1 MKKKYLLFWLFLVL
15 AVPCFLFGSK
25 ISAQTTD
32 SYNQQLADVD
42 AQRAALQKQLNDIE
56 VQITQYTKDLSKIGA
71 QKNTLANKIKQ
82 LKTKQ
87 AQLVL
92 QIKEMTLRLADSQV
106 QILQNQ
112 ADAAVNQNKISLLK
126 DQLGEIIN
134 QMWRMD
140 RYSSL
145 DILVSSENISN
156 FYDRL
161 HAFEIIGQGLGQ
173 LLQSLSVAKKN
184 LQDVE
189 DKLAAKQEQ
198 EQNYVQLVSLQQDQL
213 AINLQDQNTL
223 LTQTKGKEAN
233 YQTMLTQSKAK
244 AAEIRN
250 RIYSLIGVSQQINFG
265 QAVSIATWA
274 GGQTGVR
281 PAMLLAILTQESN
294 LGKNVGT
301 CNRQGDPPSKSWKVV
316 MKPDRDQQPFLAI
329 TKAVG
334 RNPDITPISCPM
346 HDKTG
351 AQIGWGGAMGP
362 AQFIPSTWIGYQN
375 KVSAI
380 TGTPADPWDI
390 RDAFLAASL
399 KLAADGGTTKAG
411 EWAAA
416 MRYFSGGTNLAYR
429 FYGDNVV
436 ATAAKYQTDIDQMGN

>member
-1 MKKKYLLFWLFLVL
+1 MTKRYLFFWLFLLL

-25 ISAQTTD
+25 TFAQTAG
-32 SYNQQLADVD
+32 SYEQQIADVN
-42 AQRAALQKQLNDIE
+42 AQRAALQKQLADIE
-56 VQITQYTKDLSKIGA
+56 TQINQYQKDLTKIGA

-82 LKTKQ
+82 LQLKQ
-87 AQLVL
+87 SQLVL
-92 QIKEMTLRLADSQV
+92 QIKEMTLRLQDSQV

-112 ADAAVNQNKISLLK
+112 ADTDSNENQILILK
-126 DQLGEIIN
+126 NQLGEILN
-134 QMWRMD
+134 QMWKLD

-145 DILVSSENISN
+145 DILISSGNISN
-156 FYDRL
+156 FYNRL
-161 HAFEIIGQGLGQ
+161 HDFEVIGGGLNQ
-173 LLQSLSVAKKN
+173 ILQSLNVAERN
-184 LQDVE
+184 LQDQE
-189 DKLAAKQEQ
+189 QQLAAKKIE
-198 EQNYVQLVSLQQDQL
+198 EQNYVQIVSLQKDQL
-213 AINLQDQNTL
+213 AVNLQDQSTL
-223 LTQTKGKEAN
+223 LSQTKGKEAN
-233 YQTMLTQSKAK
+233 YQTMLKQSNAQ
-244 AAEIRN
+244 AAAIRN
-250 RIYSLIGVSQQINFG
+250 RIFSLIEVGQQIDFG

-301 CNRQGDPPSKSWKVV
+301 CNRAGDPPSKSYKVV
-316 MKPDRDQQPFLAI
+316 MKPDRDIQPFLAI

-346 HDKTG
+346 HDKSG

-362 AQFIPSTWIGYQN
+362 AQFIPSTWVGYQN
-375 KVSAI
+375 KIAAI
-380 TGTPADPWDI
+380 TGAAADPWDI

-399 KLAADGGTTKAG
+399 KIAADGGTSKSG
-411 EWAAA
+411 EWTAA
-416 MRYFSGGTNLAYR
+416 MKYFSGGTNLAYR